1 MGVDETERRLLTHE
15 IGEETRQ
22 EGVLEDVGEIAGVE
36 GVAVVHD
43 VTLLPLAG
51 EGVGEADG

>member
-1 MGVDETERRLLTHE
+1 MGVDETDRGFLAGE

-22 EGVLEDVGEIAGVE
+22 ERVLENVGEIAGVE
-36 GVAVVHD
+36 GVAVVHRF
-43 VTLLPLAG
+43 PSPALAG